1 MREMWQE
8 KCLEGITRTMR
19 FKRMGIQGKAMGVVS
34 EKRAIFRYINKVV
47 FRSKFIV
54 KGGIHAKSVI

>member
-1 MREMWQE
+1 
-8 KCLEGITRTMR
+8 MR